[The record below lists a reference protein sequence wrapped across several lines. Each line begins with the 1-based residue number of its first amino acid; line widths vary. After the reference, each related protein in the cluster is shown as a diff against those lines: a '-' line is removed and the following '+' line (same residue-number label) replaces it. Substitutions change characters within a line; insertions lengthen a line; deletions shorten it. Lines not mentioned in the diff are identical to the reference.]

1 MTYNEANSALIFF
14 FFSISVDQTVV
25 LDVEGTTRAY
35 PASAAASSSSES
47 FFGSSSSLFVISGP
61 AALMLRFSFT
71 TSHQPA
77 FWKLQASVF
86 SRVSPIHAR
95 YQPTTKQQR
104 DKEWHATVPLA
115 LYSVTA
121 LSRWIICLPLP
132 WQQMSPEFFFS
143 CVWIFRPLYGL

>member
-1 MTYNEANSALIFF
+1 MTYNEA
-14 FFSISVDQTVV
+14 FSITFDQTV

-35 PASAAASSSSES
+35 PVSAAASSSSES
-47 FFGSSSSLFVISGP
+47 FFVSSSSLFVISGP
-61 AALMLRFSFT
+61 AVLMLCFSFT

-86 SRVSPIHAR
+86 SRVSPIHPR
-95 YQPTTKQQR
+95 YQPTTKQPR

-121 LSRWIICLPLP
+121 LSRWIICLLLP
-132 WQQMSPEFFFS
+132 WQQMSPEFFFLR
-143 CVWIFRPLYGL
+143 VNFQAPLWAVM